1 MLLLRRIRSRI
12 RFPHFRSRPRRSRP
26 KSNGVTLFVVLVLI
40 LTIFAILYSRLT
52 PIVSEMAVAGAKNT
66 VTNAINSAVNARMA
80 AGEMNYKDIV
90 RLEKD
95 ETGKVTALITDMSR
109 INALKSEISYDI
121 IKMITDDR
129 ITRVSIPVGNL
140 IGGSLFSGMGPNI
153 PVKIVAASAVSTNFS
168 NQFSSSGI
176 NQTRHQIVVKVGVA
190 IKVLIP
196 GKTVKT
202 EVETELT
209 VAETIIVGSV
219 PDSFTYFE
227 ESEKWD
233 TGTEKYDIMS

>member
-1 MLLLRRIRSRI
+1 MLMLRRIRRRI
-12 RFPHFRSRPRRSRP
+12 RFPRFRSRPKKSRS
-26 KSNGVTLFVVLVLI
+26 KSLKLPVILI
-40 LTIFAILYSRLT
+40 SILAILAILYSRLT
-52 PIVSEMAVAGAKNT
+52 PIVSDMAVAGAKNS
-66 VTNAINSAVNARMA
+66 VTNAINSAINARMA
-80 AGEMNYKDIV
+80 SGDMDYKDIV

-95 ETGKVTALITDMSR
+95 ETGKVTALITDMST
-109 INALKSEISYDI
+109 INSLKSEISYDI
-121 IKMITDDR
+121 IKMITEGK

-140 IGGSLFSGMGPNI
+140 IGGSLFSGMGPDI
-153 PVKIVAASAVSTNFS
+153 PVKIVAASAVTTNFS
-168 NQFSSSGI
+168 NKFSSSGI
-176 NQTRHQIVVKVGVA
+176 NQTRHQIVVKVSVV

-202 EVETELT
+202 QVETELV

-219 PDSFTYFE
+219 PESFTYFE

>member
-1 MLLLRRIRSRI
+1 MLMLRRIRRRI
-12 RFPHFRSRPRRSRP
+12 RFPRFRSRPKKSRS
-26 KSNGVTLFVVLVLI
+26 KSLKLPVILI
-40 LTIFAILYSRLT
+40 SILAILAILYSRLT
-52 PIVSEMAVAGAKNT
+52 PIVSDMAVAGAKNS
-66 VTNAINSAVNARMA
+66 VTNAINSAINARMA
-80 AGEMNYKDIV
+80 SGDMDYKDIV

-95 ETGKVTALITDMSR
+95 ETGKVTALITDMST
-109 INALKSEISYDI
+109 INSLKSEISYDI
-121 IKMITDDR
+121 IKMITEGK

-140 IGGSLFSGMGPNI
+140 IGGSLFSGMGPDI
-153 PVKIVAASAVSTNFS
+153 PVKIVAASAVTTNFS
-168 NQFSSSGI
+168 NKFSSSGI
-176 NQTRHQIVVKVGVA
+176 NQTRHQIVVKVSVA

-202 EVETELT
+202 QVETELV

-219 PDSFTYFE
+219 PESFTYFE